1 MTLQGFEV
9 RSAKAKGERSSDE
22 EEPDRQPIRPAQHSP
37 AERRNLTNEE
47 RTVKRRRRR
56 VSAAYS
62 QPGYYLVDKDGTP
75 QSGRFDTL
83 SEAEAQL
90 QPESGQLMQY
100 LDQAP
105 NSSHVAEPW
114 PPNLNQVNGSLSMSA
129 HLDDEFL
136 FVAGMGGEE
145 ADADE
150 DEGAQ
155 NAKDQDLIAQGALSD
170 DRINAAYERHL
181 QWARENGHDNP
192 DTVEALRAHE
202 RAGGLTRAEANGVAD
217 QQYIGGGEAN
227 WRSHKEGAYTPEE
240 EEENEEIR
248 QANEERRQPAPY
260 EISSWQKKESLHV
273 REGQLLAAMAKAH
286 GDEQR
291 QIMGELEGLRR
302 QARRRVIADREI
314 DLADAYIHDS
324 LTPVRVHEHH
334 TAATDW
340 ISDVAEPGYDATSV
354 HQATVVE
361 AQRWMSRVSMAVKE
375 DRDEYLEQARGVAR
389 QYASAQGPH
398 RDLAFQTFM
407 RTAADGESGA
417 LPWSAPP
424 MALPPTGGGNAPFG
438 VPQGGAPLNGQN
450 FNPMATEV
458 YPGSQPLP
466 LDNGA
471 SAWPPAENL
480 EGEEP
485 LPPVAPDNYNAVG
498 ADTHMSALQREAD
511 AKEYS
516 PRSGMGGRGPEK
528 PWKATH
534 TYNPIGWDA
543 FDARPHPGSKAITP
557 GVPIMNHGY
566 MSPRGPGGM
575 RLVHVSDEAGNHQT
589 IDSRSLGEYDPDPGR
604 ANIFES
610 RRQAS
615 EAFNGPK
622 QTYQDYL
629 ARLSEGS
636 EPMDQEHW
644 AGSMSAVSP
653 APSNV
658 VTPVTAMFRWAERGT
673 DPDPQG
679 NDLAGNPMAGYP
691 EGGNW
696 DKDEA
701 HAQSGEAQSNLPLAP
716 EGPEVT
722 QHLDFLTDFPDT
734 GPTEVPSDRAA
745 NISANGAHTG
755 ATTETPYD
763 FDPGYTDEGA
773 WGDTSDR
780 YMSEIPHDFEPQ
792 GNSQYCRT
800 CGESRRH
807 PMHVY
812 ARRMTAADKDK
823 SFNPAEEARED
834 YATTPGGQA
843 ATTEQYEQAY
853 SSGRNI
859 DYSETGIGQ
868 LGTVPVQGY
877 GANPNGEMFT
887 WQMAPGGVPVGAAN
901 VADVPPPGAGQVGAS
916 QPTDL
921 NGPESPEGKEARL
934 ERVRSMVRQR
944 MGTQI

>member
-1 MTLQGFEV
+1 MTLMGFEV
-9 RSAKAKGERSSDE
+9 RAAKAKGERSSDE
-22 EEPDRQPIRPAQHSP
+22 EQPDRQPIRPAEVSP
-37 AERRNLTNEE
+37 AQRRNLTNEE

-56 VSAAYS
+56 VNAAFT
-62 QPGYYLVDKDGTP
+62 QPGYYLVDKDAAP
-75 QSGRFDTL
+75 QSERFDTM

-90 QPESGQLMQY
+90 QPESGQLIQY

-105 NSSHVAEPW
+105 NSSHIAEPF

-155 NAKDQDLIAQGALSD
+155 NAKDEDLIAQ
-170 DRINAAYERHL
+170 
-181 QWARENGHDNP
+181 
-192 DTVEALRAHE
+192 
-202 RAGGLTRAEANGVAD
+202 
-217 QQYIGGGEAN
+217 
-227 WRSHKEGAYTPEE
+227 GAYTPEE
-240 EEENEEIR
+240 ERENEEIR
-248 QANEERRQPAPY
+248 RANEERRQPAPY
-260 EISSWQKKESLHV
+260 EIASWQKKESLQV
-273 REGQLLAAMAKAH
+273 REARLLAAMAKSS

-302 QARRRVIADREI
+302 EARRQVVADREI
-314 DLADAYIHDS
+314 DLTDAYIHDS

-340 ISDVAEPGYDATSV
+340 IEEVAEPAYDASTV
-354 HQATVVE
+354 HRAMVVE
-361 AQRWMSRVSMAVKE
+361 ARRWMAGVSPAVKE

-389 QYASAQGPH
+389 INASAMGPH

-424 MALPPTGGGNAPFG
+424 MELPPTGGGNAPFG

-471 SAWPPAENL
+471 SAWPPADNL

-516 PRSGMGGRGPEK
+516 PRSGMGGQEQTK

-557 GVPIMNHGY
+557 GVPIQNHGY

-589 IDSRSLGEYDPDPGR
+589 IDSRSLAAYDGPNPDRP
-604 ANIFES
+604 NVFES
-610 RRQAS
+610 RRRQAS

-622 QTYQDYL
+622 QTYAEYQ

-636 EPMDQEHW
+636 EPMDEEHW

-653 APSNV
+653 AATNT

-691 EGGNW
+691 EGGDW

-716 EGPEVT
+716 EGPTVT
-722 QHLDFLTDFPDT
+722 QHLDFITDFPDT
-734 GPTEVPSDRAA
+734 GPTEVPSDRAF
-745 NISANGAHTG
+745 NISANGSHTG
-755 ATTETPYD
+755 ATVNAPYAW
-763 FDPGYTDEGA
+763 DPGYADEDIA
-773 WGDTSDR
+773 DDYANHQ

-812 ARRMTAADKDK
+812 ARRMAAKPPPDVGEDESQGTSGWK
-823 SFNPAEEARED
+823 PRED

-843 ATTEQYEQAY
+843 ASTEQYEQAY

-859 DYSETGIGQ
+859 DYTETGIGQ

-887 WQMAPGGVPVGAAN
+887 WEMAPGGVPVGAAN
-901 VADVPPPGAGQVGAS
+901 VADVPPPGAGQVGAA

-921 NGPESPEGKEARL
+921 NNPESPEGREAALRVVRD
-934 ERVRSMVRQR
+934 RVRYNLGARR
-944 MGTQI
+944 